1 MPDIEKV
8 INGLERCE
16 KKDCVLCPYKDEKDE
31 TYSGFCEQVL
41 KQDALDLLKEQEAE
55 ISKISNAYLD
65 LVGKASKQP
74 VVVRCKYCKW
84 GEPTKN
90 AYGEDRIICG
100 NDDTYIDRYIT
111 VPADWF
117 CADGERKEEEE

>member
-1 MPDIEKV
+1 MKMTKEQLAQWLVELDENVLQVAIMYAENYLKYGVDITEKW
-8 INGLERCE
+8 NTATKQKWSLER
-16 KKDCVLCPYKDEKDE
+16 
-31 TYSGFCEQVL
+31 
-41 KQDALDLLKEQEAE
+41 AE
-55 ISKISNAYLD
+55 RYGYAEGRNSI
-65 LVGKASKQP
+65 
-74 VVVRCKYCKW
+74 VRCKDCRW

-117 CADGERKEEEE
+117 CADGERKTE

>member
-1 MPDIEKV
+1 MKNYEKCKAYK
-8 INGLERCE
+8 IKEPANGICEGENRKKCLNCPACIRYRETLERKIE
-16 KKDCVLCPYKDEKDE
+16 ELDERLGIVLEGQP
-31 TYSGFCEQVL
+31 
-41 KQDALDLLKEQEAE
+41 E
-55 ISKISNAYLD
+55 I
-65 LVGKASKQP
+65 
-74 VVVRCKYCKW
+74 VRCKDCKW

-117 CADGERKEEEE
+117 CADGERRDKNDG